1 VRVKILPEVLEAM
14 AYDDDR
20 SQLPSPAWIGR
31 WITVTEVVQPIHYL
45 SHPSFS
51 GGIGEASLVVNSPAQ
66 IRRIPVEEAQFR
78 LAGNN
83 QTVKQRLKTRAVS
96 TRLPRNR
103 NQQILENLKK
113 I

>member
-1 VRVKILPEVLEAM
+1 
-14 AYDDDR
+14 
-20 SQLPSPAWIGR
+20 
-31 WITVTEVVQPIHYL
+31 
-45 SHPSFS
+45 
-51 GGIGEASLVVNSPAQ
+51 VVNSPAQ